1 MTCYVYTTAAVTSNF
16 IGPQQARLYILRTNV
31 DFTCLLSRLAV
42 IRWKS
47 SWSDSLYI
55 FAVFRFAES

>member
-1 MTCYVYTTAAVTSNF
+1 MTCYVYTTAAVAINF
-16 IGPQQARLYILRTNV
+16 IGPGQARLYILKTNV

-47 SWSDSLYI
+47 SWSDSVYI
-55 FAVFRFAES
+55 CSVSLR